1 MELRFEHIYFVGI
14 GGIGMSALARYFLA
28 RGSKVSGYDKTRT
41 PLTDQLS
48 KEGMHIVFD
57 ESPEYIPYG
66 IDLVVYTP
74 AVPSAHKGLTYFR
87 NTGIPVIKR
96 AEVLGLISKNTRC
109 IAIAGTHGKT
119 TTSALTAHVLHESGM
134 GISAFLGGILS
145 GYNSNLILGDG
156 AWTVMEADEFDRS
169 FLHLEPEIAVI
180 MSMDPDHLDIY
191 GNTGDFYQGFRDF
204 AGKIRRSGKLLI
216 KKGLLNNFS
225 LDDIQELRS
234 RQIEIIEFGW
244 DSGNV
249 VLSNPVVKHGI
260 FGFDY
265 HFEET
270 TLENIEI
277 FMPGKHNAE
286 NASVAVTIA
295 LLQKIDQ
302 LQIRNS
308 MRNFKGIQRRFEKI
322 FESDNVVY
330 IDDYAH
336 HPTELDA
343 AISTA
348 RLLYPKNKITGIFQ
362 PHLYS
367 RTRDFS
373 SGFARALDQLDEIY
387 LLEIYPA
394 RELPVEGVTSMLIFN
409 QMRNSQKHLV
419 TKESIMDSIS
429 FQELEILLTLG
440 AGDIDTLVIPLR
452 EKLISVY
459 GKI

>member
-1 MELRFEHIYFVGI
+1 MRFGHIYFVGI

-28 RGSKVSGYDKTRT
+28 KGSKVSGYDKTRT

-48 KEGMHIVFD
+48 SEGMQIVFD
-57 ESPEYIPYG
+57 ESPSHIPAG

-74 AVPSAHKGLTYFR
+74 AVPATHQGLVYLR
-87 NTGIPVIKR
+87 NAGITVMKR

-119 TTSALTAHVLHESGM
+119 TTSALTAHLLHQSGL

-156 AWTVMEADEFDRS
+156 AWTIMEADEFDRS

-191 GNTGDFYQGFRDF
+191 GNARDFYQGFKDF
-204 AGKIRRSGKLLI
+204 TGKIKQGGKLLI
-216 KKGLLNNFS
+216 REGLLTNFTQEE
-225 LDDIQELRS
+225 IQTLRE
-234 RQIEIIEFGW
+234 RQIQVIEFGW
-244 DSGNV
+244 DSAS
-249 VLSNPVVKHGI
+249 VLLNNATAERGV
-260 FGFDY
+260 FRFDY
-265 HFEET
+265 HFGDSV
-270 TLENIEI
+270 LKDVEI

-286 NASVAVTIA
+286 NASVAITIA
-295 LLQKIDQ
+295 LMQKIDDSR
-302 LQIRNS
+302 IRES
-308 MRNFKGIQRRFEKI
+308 LKSFKGIQRRFEKI
-322 FESDNVVY
+322 FQSGKVVY

-336 HPTELDA
+336 HPTELEA

-348 RLLYPKNKITGIFQ
+348 KLLYPKSKITGIFQ

-373 SGFARALDQLDEIY
+373 AGFAKALDQLDEIY

-394 RELPVEGVTSMLIFN
+394 RELPIEGVTSMVIFN
-409 QMRNSQKHLV
+409 QMKNPEKHMVAKQSVL
-419 TKESIMDSIS
+419 ESVPFDTIEVLM
-429 FQELEILLTLG
+429 TLG
-440 AGDIDTLVIPLR
+440 AGDIDTLVFPLR

-459 GKI
+459 GKN